1 MLARKAEFFIVIRS
15 ILHGVITKI
24 LARDKK
30 GRRVSSPFR
39 RGGVIFLE
47 RGAVDSHQEGG
58 MPPF

>member
-39 RGGVIFLE
+39 RGGAQL
-47 RGAVDSHQEGG
+47 SNL
-58 MPPF
+58 